1 MFHVEQLLIMDNIKY
16 IIERSCVAGL
26 KIDEIKA
33 AQLNTFYEM
42 LVEKNKVMNLTGIT
56 GFEDVVLKHFIDSV
70 MNVQIKGDETMID
83 VGTGAGFPGIPLKI
97 VYPDLK
103 VTLMDSLNKRL
114 LFLDEV
120 IAELKLTDIYTC
132 HARAEDLGH
141 DKNHRERYDLAV
153 SRAVANLSSLCEYC
167 MPFVKKGGTF
177 ISYKSD
183 AAEELTA
190 ASRAIRTLGGAQ
202 PRVETFLLPGTDM
215 KRTLIYIPKSA
226 QTPNTYPR
234 KAPLPSKQ
242 PL

>member
-97 VYPDLK
+97 VY
-103 VTLMDSLNKRL
+103 SLVFFNQN
-114 LFLDEV
+114 FQD
-120 IAELKLTDIYTC
+120 
-132 HARAEDLGH
+132 
-141 DKNHRERYDLAV
+141 
-153 SRAVANLSSLCEYC
+153 
-167 MPFVKKGGTF
+167 
-177 ISYKSD
+177 
-183 AAEELTA
+183 
-190 ASRAIRTLGGAQ
+190 
-202 PRVETFLLPGTDM
+202 
-215 KRTLIYIPKSA
+215 
-226 QTPNTYPR
+226 
-234 KAPLPSKQ
+234 
-242 PL
+242 